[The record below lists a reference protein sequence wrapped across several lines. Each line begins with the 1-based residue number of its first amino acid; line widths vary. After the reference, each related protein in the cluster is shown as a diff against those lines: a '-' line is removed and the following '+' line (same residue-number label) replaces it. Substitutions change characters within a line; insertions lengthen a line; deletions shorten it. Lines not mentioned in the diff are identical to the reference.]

1 MQPDSE
7 SNIIRKAV
15 GSVPKD
21 VTPTQKTGAIK
32 KNSTLI
38 GGTPTSSSNV
48 KKKTDISQYFKK
60 LDSSST
66 MMTTPISNSA
76 WANVAS
82 ASKDAIESPAS
93 QLLNR
98 ISSNNYTPLM
108 QMKKTTTKAK
118 TIDVYDEGN
127 RESTI
132 GNFPQ
137 THKVKKALDFW
148 PSNGKNSDD
157 ESETTPS
164 SKGRRR
170 SISNNDVASIPNGTK
185 TTPSKP
191 ARRCSLLPTSD
202 VADAMSGT
210 QSKPDRRRSIAPPV
224 ATETTS
230 MATTMTTTPSTNTRR
245 RSSIHTP
252 KNMTMGTPSK
262 TKNIQPILEE
272 GLIMEDIERTNLTN
286 TSAVKGRR
294 TLYGTKTMEISEQ
307 SADSHKSENAIK
319 ENHQPPT
326 ARSSRRRTMY
336 SYSSANNSPVKSVMD
351 TSNVT
356 TRRPT
361 CYSVKPID
369 STCRLQSNEKQE
381 STNNMLSQKTLEV
394 TTNKILNLLS
404 NKNEEAAD
412 QSKKTHIAKAP
423 TNRRRTLYTPQKTS
437 SNDITSDSL
446 VPLSSDG
453 ICITP
458 TASNMH
464 GKVVA
469 CSTLLGSADKS
480 ANANANKPIET
491 PPATATTGKLIEESE
506 KCMAPLVFSST
517 RAPGNRRRTLFDV
530 SMDII
535 TQRLQCINQS
545 ARRSLAP
552 TTSSADIPNSADKSF
567 GGGTILTTSD
577 AENTTT
583 SQSSNSCNRVASSDC
598 ESVQESSNSTP
609 ILNKKR
615 KLFIPNEVLTPPPTL
630 PSSGNTTAKLNS
642 STTSSKTPAA
652 AAITASE
659 QKKRRR
665 TLLPLSQTLLSSTS
679 TSDLV
684 SEPSEITMVKRR
696 STLDFEQIKK
706 YQNKAGRKDVDDDD
720 ASTKKTT
727 GEEDITKMEQSKK
740 TPVLVYTNMHREQI
754 DVIREVGTQQR

>member
-15 GSVPKD
+15 GSASKD
-21 VTPTQKTGAIK
+21 LTPTQKTGAIK

-60 LDSSST
+60 LDSSSK

-118 TIDVYDEGN
+118 TIDLYDEESL
-127 RESTI
+127 ESTI
-132 GNFPQ
+132 DSFPQ

-148 PSNGKNSDD
+148 QSNGKNSDD
-157 ESETTPS
+157 ESKTTPS

-170 SISNNDVASIPNGTK
+170 SISNNDVAPIPNGTK
-185 TTPSKP
+185 TIPSKP
-191 ARRCSLLPTSD
+191 ARRRSLLPTSE
-202 VADAMSGT
+202 VADDMSVT
-210 QSKPDRRRSIAPPV
+210 KPKSDRRRSIAPPV

-230 MATTMTTTPSTNTRR
+230 MVTTMTTPSSNTRR

-252 KNMTMGTPSK
+252 KNMTMETPSK

-272 GLIMEDIERTNLTN
+272 GVIIEDIERTNLTN

-307 SADSHKSENAIK
+307 SSESHKSENAIK
-319 ENHQPPT
+319 ENQPST
-326 ARSSRRRTMY
+326 TRSSRRRTIN
-336 SYSSANNSPVKSVMD
+336 SYSSANNSPVKSAMD

-369 STCRLQSNEKQE
+369 ATCLQSDE
-381 STNNMLSQKTLEV
+381 KTLDV
-394 TTNKILNLLS
+394 TNKILNLLS
-404 NKNEEAAD
+404 NKNVNAD
-412 QSKKTHIAKAP
+412 QSKKTNIAKAP
-423 TNRRRTLYTPQKTS
+423 TNRRRTLYTPQKAN
-437 SNDITSDSL
+437 SNDIISDSV

-469 CSTLLGSADKS
+469 CSTLLDSADKS
-480 ANANANKPIET
+480 AKADKLIET

-517 RAPGNRRRTLFDV
+517 RVPGNRRRTLFDV

-552 TTSSADIPNSADKSF
+552 TSSADITNSADKSF
-567 GGGTILTTSD
+567 GGTILPTSD
-577 AENTTT
+577 AENTIT
-583 SQSSNSCNRVASSDC
+583 SQGSNSCNRVASSDC

-642 STTSSKTPAA
+642 SMSSKTPAA

-665 TLLPLSQTLLSSTS
+665 TLLPLSQTLLSTS
-679 TSDLV
+679 TSDLA
-684 SEPSEITMVKRR
+684 SEPSEITVVKRR

-706 YQNKAGRKDVDDDD
+706 YQNKAARKDD

-727 GEEDITKMEQSKK
+727 GEEEDITKMEQRDATKSKK
-740 TPVLVYTNMHREQI
+740 APVLVYTNMHTEQI